1 MISNSFLYLK
11 SMMIHACI
19 KFTLVLYNR
28 VSLKL
33 FFLFFFNSVARLMLW
48 SIFTV
53 MNIPMETLKAQ
64 IS

>member
-1 MISNSFLYLK
+1 
-11 SMMIHACI
+11 MIHACI

-33 FFLFFFNSVARLMLW
+33 FFLFFFFYSVSRSMLW

>member
-1 MISNSFLYLK
+1 
-11 SMMIHACI
+11 MIHACI

-33 FFLFFFNSVARLMLW
+33 FFFFFFNSVARSMLW

>member
-1 MISNSFLYLK
+1 
-11 SMMIHACI
+11 MIHACI

-33 FFLFFFNSVARLMLW
+33 FFFLNSVARLMLW

>member
-1 MISNSFLYLK
+1 
-11 SMMIHACI
+11 MIHACI

-33 FFLFFFNSVARLMLW
+33 FFLFNSVARSMLW